1 MRICLLTSDPRH
13 STVGERVAALAER
26 LDDATVAMTGTADWP
41 GATHVDELSGSF
53 DAAAAFGWQACL
65 HVFGIDAKAHAYVVP
80 ALEDTLMWHG
90 DERRLLAALTYD
102 LPLTLI
108 APNRAV
114 AQALED
120 RAPGRRIVV
129 VEPGIPRRSD
139 DEGHRVRPSVPS
151 DDEGHR
157 VKPSVPSDAEG
168 HRVRPS
174 VPLRVASTAPADEIF
189 ARASES
195 VEAADLGSADVLL
208 ELSPA
213 AVPLTATPRAMR
225 AGVVPIV
232 TPVDGHD
239 ELIADGEN
247 GIVVGFDDVPGAAR
261 ALDTLARDRDLLAEL
276 RRGAVARAESLPT
289 LDDEAS
295 ALREA
300 MTDPA
305 PAGDWP
311 VRLLLNARAAAEPIA
326 QERRALDQVLRDQE
340 RRILE
345 LNADNE
351 RLTITLERQ
360 APAYKVGKKL
370 EPLWGPLRR
379 LRSKR

>member
-1 MRICLLTSDPRH
+1 MRVCLLTSDARH
-13 STVGERVAALAER
+13 STAGERIAALAER
-26 LDDATVAMTGTADWP
+26 LDDADVVVTGSAEWP
-41 GATHVDELSGSF
+41 GAAHIDELSGSF
-53 DAAAAFGWQACL
+53 DAVAAFGWQACL
-65 HVFGIDAKAHAYVVP
+65 HVFRVDAKAHAYVVP
-80 ALEDTLMWHG
+80 ALEDALMWHG

-120 RAPGRRIVV
+120 RAPGRRVV
-129 VEPGIPRRSD
+129 VVAPGIPRPAAD
-139 DEGHRVRPSVPS
+139 GGHRVRPS
-151 DDEGHR
+151 D
-157 VKPSVPSDAEG
+157 
-168 HRVRPS
+168 
-174 VPLRVASTAPADEIF
+174 PLRVASAAPAEEIL
-189 ARASES
+189 ARAAES
-195 VEAADLGSADVLL
+195 VEPADIGSADILL

-213 AVPLTATPRAMR
+213 AVPLAAAPRAML

-247 GIVVGFDDVPGAAR
+247 GVVVGFDDVPGTAR
-261 ALDTLARDRDLLAEL
+261 VLDTLARDRDLLAEL
-276 RRGAVARAESLPT
+276 RKGALARAESLPT
-289 LDDEAS
+289 LDDEAA

-300 MTDPA
+300 LIDPA

-311 VRLLLNARAAAEPIA
+311 VRMLLNARAAAEPIA

-340 RRILE
+340 RRIVE

-360 APAYKVGKKL
+360 APAYAVGKKL
-370 EPLWGPLRR
+370 EPLWRPLLRLRR
-379 LRSKR
+379 KV